1 MLMLF
6 LDLNGLDLQ
15 NSGVTGPAFQQ
26 HSFKTKKFKI
36 GTISENVNVMFNAN
50 YF

>member
-1 MLMLF
+1 MLTLF
-6 LDLNGLDLQ
+6 LDLNDLDLQ
-15 NSGVTGPAFQQ
+15 NSGVTGPAFHQ
-26 HSFKTKKFKI
+26 HSFKTNILKI

>member
-1 MLMLF
+1 MLF

-26 HSFKTKKFKI
+26 HSFKMKKFKI
-36 GTISENVNVMFNAN
+36 GTFISENVNVMFNAN